1 MTDIAPAPADAPR
14 ADVSPQSPEE
24 RAKRLASARERL
36 DSGLAKV
43 RPGSSF
49 FTVVKRIFVGVMSDG
64 FIHAG
69 NLAYLSLLTL
79 FPFFIVAAAVAQ
91 IFGRSEDGV
100 RTVDSFLRTLPGGVA
115 DLLRQPIAD
124 VLHSRTGDLLWL
136 GAVVGLWT
144 VGSFTET
151 IRDILRKAYGVV
163 TTHPFWHYRLGSAG
177 IILGSVVLTLVAFVA
192 QGVVTAAEQ
201 FIDHLLPFASA
212 LGPLLGLSR
221 LVPGLV
227 MFGALYMLFYTLT
240 PSKYRYSTCRKWPGA
255 LFVTLW
261 WTSVTA
267 LLPVV
272 LARLGGYSLT
282 YGGLAGVAITLLFFW
297 LIGLGI
303 VIGAHLN
310 AALADGT
317 EPGVRADYAAQASQG
332 RGAAGGRIDGGEA
345 RPGHGAGE

>member
-1 MTDIAPAPADAPR
+1 MTDIASPLPAAPR
-14 ADVSPQSPEE
+14 TDVSPQSPEE
-24 RAKRLASARERL
+24 RAKRLAYARERL
-36 DSGLAKV
+36 DSRLAMV
-43 RPGSSF
+43 RPGSSVF
-49 FTVVKRIFVGVMSDG
+49 VVVKRVFVGVMSDG

-91 IFGRSEDGV
+91 AFGRGEDGA
-100 RTVDSFLRTLPGGVA
+100 RTVNSFLHTLPGGVA
-115 DLLRQPIAD
+115 DQLRQPIAD

-136 GAVVGLWT
+136 GALVGLWT

-192 QGVVTAAEQ
+192 QGLVTAAEQ
-201 FIDHLLPFASA
+201 FVYHLLPFASEI
-212 LGPLLGLSR
+212 GPLLGLSR

-240 PSKYRYSTCRKWPGA
+240 PSKYRYSSCHKWPGA
-255 LFVTLW
+255 LFVTVW

-267 LLPVV
+267 LLPLV

-282 YGGLAGVAITLLFFW
+282 YGGLAGIAITLLFFW

-317 EPGVRADYAAQASQG
+317 EPGVRAAYARQ
-332 RGAAGGRIDGGEA
+332 GAAGGGIDGGQA
-345 RPGHGAGE
+345 RPDHGAGE